1 MKTEPNESA
10 YPQQTR
16 SEVMHPDNNGYAD
29 PIIAPVIEGGLTKRE
44 HFAGLAMQGLMH
56 HKDTQT
62 TDCIV
67 IMAVRIA
74 DALIQELN
82 KTQP

>member
-1 MKTEPNESA
+1 MRANGTVHPTGDHGHVEPS
-10 YPQQTR
+10 
-16 SEVMHPDNNGYAD
+16 
-29 PIIAPVIEGGLTKRE
+29 GGITLRE

-67 IMAVRIA
+67 VMAVRIA

-82 KTQP
+82 KEPKP